1 MGGLF
6 EEFQNWLQNSRDFLL
21 SWFPTNQKEAQ
32 EPEALLTELPPS
44 LRSKLVAA
52 VENLPINSAE
62 LEAIHS
68 RLDEVFKEW
77 RDDPKNA
84 DNSFVILTSPVST
97 VLRILT
103 EDLDD
108 NWAQEHKVSLRPL
121 QLDSRPVQQDII
133 TELRR
138 QIDVQES
145 AIEEKKSEVIVIPN
159 LNWCYLRCFEGLEGI
174 DYLQDLLLQNH
185 SRFWIIG
192 SGLVGWEYL
201 NHVSHFKAYCGNSL
215 VLPKLEGE
223 QLQTWL
229 EPIIDEF
236 EISFGEIDT
245 DDDDP
250 MEAISDSE
258 ESRSNQTKYFDR
270 LASLSEGV
278 SSVAVEVF
286 LHSLCYEPAESD
298 IKTETK
304 KTETNTG
311 IEKGS
316 GVLRMKTPDLPL
328 LPRLEQDDLYILYSI
343 VLHGDLTLS
352 ALADSLGDRQSLV
365 KGRVRI
371 LRRMGIIEQQD
382 DILSVNPIHYPRV
395 KRELDNNNFII
406 DEFD

>member
-6 EEFQNWLQNSRDFLL
+6 EGFQNWLQNSRDFLL

-52 VENLPINSAE
+52 VENLPINSAD
-62 LEAIHS
+62 LEAIYS
-68 RLDEVFKEW
+68 KLDEAFEEW

-84 DNSFVILTSPVST
+84 DNSFVILTSPVNT

-103 EDLDD
+103 ENLED
-108 NWAQEHKVSLRPL
+108 WSQEHQVSLQPLKLDGRPL
-121 QLDSRPVQQDII
+121 QEDII
-133 TELRR
+133 TELRQ
-138 QIDVQES
+138 QIDERES
-145 AIEEKKSEVIVIPN
+145 VSEEKAPEVIVIPN

-245 DDDDP
+245 DNNDP
-250 MEAISDSE
+250 IEAINDSE
-258 ESRSNQTKYFDR
+258 ESRSNQIKYFER
-270 LASLSEGV
+270 LASLSEGIG
-278 SSVAVEVF
+278 SVALEIF
-286 LHSLCYEPAESD
+286 LYSLCYEPAESD
-298 IKTETK
+298 IKAETK
-304 KTETNTG
+304 KTETNVG
-311 IEKGS
+311 IEKES
-316 GVLRMKTPDLPL
+316 GVLRMKTPELPL

-365 KGRVRI
+365 KGRVRV
-371 LRRMGIIEQQD
+371 LRRVGLIQQQN